1 MTSSLCGCGD
11 LFQADI
17 APLVSSAIIN
27 PYAVIITKSFMINF
41 SPNLPP
47 PPFFLTKCKDL

>member
-47 PPFFLTKCKDL
+47 PPLFFDKM